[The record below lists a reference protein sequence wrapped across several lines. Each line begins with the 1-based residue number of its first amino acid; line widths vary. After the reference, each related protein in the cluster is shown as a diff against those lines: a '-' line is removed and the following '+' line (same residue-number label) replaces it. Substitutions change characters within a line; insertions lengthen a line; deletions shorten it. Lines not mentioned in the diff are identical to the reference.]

1 MNPCGAHV
9 CVCVHMFYMYMSTPD
24 MRVPGHIGLTWGVVP
39 IPSLAVCESVPVNVP
54 AVYSYLQAQLSALAA
69 V

>member
-1 MNPCGAHV
+1 MCVYVHV
-9 CVCVHMFYMYMSTPD
+9 LHVYEHTD

-39 IPSLAVCESVPVNVP
+39 SPSLGVCESVPVNVP